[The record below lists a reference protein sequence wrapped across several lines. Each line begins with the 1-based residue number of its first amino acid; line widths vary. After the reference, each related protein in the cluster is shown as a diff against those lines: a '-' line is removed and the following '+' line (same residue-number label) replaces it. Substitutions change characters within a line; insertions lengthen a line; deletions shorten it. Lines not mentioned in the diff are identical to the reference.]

1 MRVLVE
7 MGNRLLGEAL
17 CCLINNRFDGYS
29 AEIRG
34 QWPVQPVIDFVI
46 LDCKTCRD
54 ELFSEYKDAK
64 FILIDNGLEE
74 NNLSCLLLT
83 KPVDGVI
90 SPDMASDLL
99 PKALL
104 AIARGEG
111 WIDHERMKSLL
122 GHSRR
127 GSNVPELARLSEA
140 DRGIVEMIV
149 LGRRNREIAEAL
161 CLSEQTIKTH
171 VSRIYRTLNVSGR
184 THLVFLV
191 MKNR

>member
-17 CCLINNRFDGYS
+17 CCLINNRFVGFA
-29 AEIRG
+29 AEVRE
-34 QWPVQPVIDFVI
+34 QWPVKKDIDFVI
-46 LDCKTCRD
+46 MDCKTCRD

-74 NNLSCLLLT
+74 NNISRLLLT
-83 KPVDGVI
+83 RPVDGVI

-104 AIARGEG
+104 AIARGEV
-111 WIDHERMKSLL
+111 WMEHERMKSLL
-122 GHSRR
+122 RHSRR
-127 GSNVPELARLSEA
+127 GSNVPEMARLSEA

-149 LGRRNREIAEAL
+149 RGGRNRDIAEAL

-171 VSRIYRTLNVSGR
+171 VSRIYRTLNVSSR

>member
-1 MRVLVE
+1 
-7 MGNRLLGEAL
+7 MGNRLLGDAL
-17 CCLINNRFDGYS
+17 CCLINNRFEGFA
-29 AEIRG
+29 AEVRG
-34 QWPVQPVIDFVI
+34 QMPVKPVVDLVI
-46 LDCKTCRD
+46 LDCKSCRD
-54 ELFSEYKDAK
+54 ELFSEFKDAK

-74 NNLSCLLLT
+74 NNISFLLLT

-90 SPDMASDLL
+90 SPDMAGDLI

-104 AIARGEG
+104 AIARGEV
-111 WIDHERMKSLL
+111 WIEHERMKSLL

-127 GSNVPELARLSEA
+127 RSNVPEMARLSEA

-149 LGRRNREIAEAL
+149 RGGRNRDIAEAL
-161 CLSEQTIKTH
+161 CLSEQTVKTH
-171 VSRIYRTLNVSGR
+171 VSRIYRTLNVSSR